1 MLPPVNRHS
10 KIKPPRKSII
20 ASSIGGGSNEVDYD
34 KSWSVLANAI
44 AQIQRKD
51 VSHLSY
57 EQLYRKAYVLVLRK
71 LGAKL
76 YDDVAKIIVEH
87 LVDRR
92 KKLVKV
98 METLSLK
105 NTNEG
110 FMKAVLVEWDEHLQ
124 SMKFVSDILMYLN
137 RVHVKELKK
146 LLIYDLGIQL
156 FKDHV
161 IKYDD
166 NIIGSKLIE
175 TILDEFTKNR
185 KGEVITTKMY
195 IIKIINMFEL
205 LVETPAVISD
215 AQYGENYYQKYFEPA
230 FLDNSYNFFNSL
242 SQELLNFQ
250 SGTRYLA
257 DAHAF
262 ITEEEGKLR
271 NFLPS
276 VTYPKVIDLLN
287 YVMIKDKVEGV
298 LSFPTEQHGLS
309 FLLQPV
315 LNIFQDKVGI
325 NNQEDNMNILKII
338 YELVGRIDPE
348 YDILKAHLRN
358 QVIAQGLTFPS
369 LIKDSLDSKNFNQ
382 NRKSASASLFA
393 CTWIREVLEYQN
405 QFKTIVNEAFS
416 GNASLEHTITMAM
429 REFINITPLAGIKKQ
444 NPGAN
449 VNAPELLSVFI
460 DYHIKQLSSGQGKGD
475 VSSSIDPIDQYINEA
490 IAFLRFV
497 KDKDAFEAHYANHF
511 AKRFLNSKG
520 SNISS
525 RGARLGSD
533 LEDLVISKLS
543 EEMGTTSMERIM
555 KMNKD
560 IKSSSDMTQ
569 DWKKYA
575 SQKDDGVVD
584 VELKICNVAD
594 WPKSLTKDYKSF
606 RDGDVG
612 QETKFIWP
620 KQLRHT
626 MKQFEKFWLLGKR
639 NDNKSLYWSPKF
651 GSMDL
656 KISYPSG
663 TYDISVSTYAGV
675 IMLLFAPQSKG
686 PDGVEVLAFEEK
698 RALSFLQ
705 IKELTG
711 IADTEL
717 RRQLQSIAVAPRL
730 RLLLKT
736 PMSKE
741 VNDSD
746 MFMLNVNFKYPS
758 SKVKVLTVSA
768 PSSASSRKK
777 ESESGSASYL
787 GLLDDDVEEVE
798 QSILEG
804 RKHEIN
810 AAVVRI
816 MKSRRILSH
825 NELVSELIKQLHHR
839 FQCLTLMIKQR
850 IEDLIDK
857 EYLRRDDVNKSV
869 YHYIA

>member
-1 MLPPVNRHS
+1 MLPPGNRHS

-20 ASSIGGGSNEVDYD
+20 ASSIGGGANEVDYD

-44 AQIQRKD
+44 AQIQHKD

-87 LVDRR
+87 LVERR
-92 KKLVKV
+92 EKLVKV
-98 METLSLK
+98 METLTLK
-105 NTNEG
+105 STNEG

-166 NIIGSKLIE
+166 NMIGSKLIE
-175 TILDEFTKNR
+175 AILDEFTKNR

-215 AQYGENYYQKYFEPA
+215 VQYGENYYQKYFEPA

-257 DAHAF
+257 DVRAF
-262 ITEEEGKLR
+262 IAEEENKLKS
-271 NFLPS
+271 FLPEP
-276 VTYPKVIDLLN
+276 TYPKVIDLLN
-287 YVMIKDKVEGV
+287 NVMIRDKIERV
-298 LSFPTEQHGLS
+298 LSFPTEQQGLS

-325 NNQEDNMNILKII
+325 NNREENMNLLKIV

-348 YDILKAHLRN
+348 YHILKAHLRS
-358 QVIAQGLTFPS
+358 QVIAQGFTFPS
-369 LIKDSLDSKNFNQ
+369 LVKDSLDSKNVNQ
-382 NRKSASASLFA
+382 NRKSNNASLFA
-393 CTWIREVLEYQN
+393 CTWIKAVLEYQN
-405 QFKTIVNEAFS
+405 QFKSIVNEAFF
-416 GNASLEHTITMAM
+416 GNASLEHTIIMAM
-429 REFINITPLAGIKKQ
+429 REFINITPLTGSKKQ
-444 NPGAN
+444 SSGAS

-475 VSSSIDPIDQYINEA
+475 ASSSIDPVDQHINEA

-520 SNISS
+520 SNLSS
-525 RGARLGSD
+525 RGTRLGSD

-575 SQKDDGVVD
+575 SQKEGVVD

-594 WPKSLTKDYKSF
+594 WPKSLTKDYKNF
-606 RDGDVG
+606 RDGDG
-612 QETKFIWP
+612 QEEKFMWP

-626 MKQFEKFWLLGKR
+626 MKQFEEFWLLGKR

-651 GSMDL
+651 GSVDL
-656 KISYPSG
+656 KISYPTG
-663 TYDISVSTYAGV
+663 TYDINVSTYAGV

-698 RALSFLQ
+698 RSLSFIQ

-711 IADTEL
+711 IADSEL

-730 RLLLKT
+730 RLLIKV

-741 VNDSD
+741 VSDSD
-746 MFMLNVNFKYPS
+746 MFMLNEKFKYPS

-768 PSSASSRKK
+768 PSSNSSRKK

-787 GLLDDDVEEVE
+787 ALLDDDVEEVE

-816 MKSRRILSH
+816 MKSRRVLSH

-839 FQCLTLMIKQR
+839 FQCLPLLIKQR